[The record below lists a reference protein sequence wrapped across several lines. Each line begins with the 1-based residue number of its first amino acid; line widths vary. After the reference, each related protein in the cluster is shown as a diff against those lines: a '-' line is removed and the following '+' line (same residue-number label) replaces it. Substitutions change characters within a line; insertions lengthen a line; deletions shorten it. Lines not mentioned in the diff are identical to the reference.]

1 MDKSLCLIQARSN
14 NTRLP
19 GKAYLPFGD
28 SDIMDT
34 IVEAVSQSDLIDEYF
49 VVIPL
54 RDWNLQRRLV
64 LHEANVFMGSEED
77 VLDRFYQCAKLVQP
91 DHIVRI
97 TGDCPLLTE
106 NVIDETIL
114 EHLRAHGSYGIQY
127 TANRL
132 EEPMYPDGFDVEMFT
147 FNALEDAANNL
158 SLSKEDREH
167 VTPYI
172 KRHYKCH
179 AIHCHPLL
187 LPFKDIKLSV
197 DTREDYERVV
207 KWYNENN
214 GWYL

>member
-1 MDKSLCLIQARSN
+1 MDKILCLIQARSN

-28 SDIMDT
+28 STIMDT
-34 IVEAVSQSDLIDEYF
+34 IIDEVSKSDLIDEYF

-54 RDWNLQRRLV
+54 RDWNLQRHLV

-106 NVIDETIL
+106 NVIDETIK
-114 EHLRAHGSYGIQY
+114 EHLNMNRTNQVHY

-132 EEPMYPDGFDVEMFT
+132 EEPCYPDGFDVEVFT
-147 FNALEDAANNL
+147 MSALRDAFMQ
-158 SLSKEDREH
+158 STDSYDTEH

-172 KRHYKCH
+172 KRHFKCH
-179 AIHCHPLL
+179 SVHCHPLL

-207 KWYNENN
+207 KWYGENN